1 MTRIIA
7 RGGVIFLLLALIGC
21 GTPYQSVGF
30 IRGGF
35 SEVYTGPNTATINF
49 RGNSYTG
56 LEKARRY
63 ALRRAA
69 EVTIARGY
77 DYFLIEGEAQNR
89 SYHRTPDHIS
99 CNNYG
104 FGTTC
109 QNYGGTAYSKPRARF
124 DIRMYR
130 GNTPNEPG
138 FYNAT
143 FLVNSLGDG

>member
-7 RGGVIFLLLALIGC
+7 RGGVVFLLLALIGC

-56 LEKARRY
+56 LEKARHY
-63 ALRRAA
+63 TLRRAA

-77 DYFLIEGEAQNR
+77 DYFLIEGESQNEE
-89 SYHRTPDHIS
+89 
-99 CNNYG
+99 
-104 FGTTC
+104 
-109 QNYGGTAYSKPRARF
+109 TAYSKPRARL

-130 GNTPNEPG
+130 GNAPNEPG